1 MQHLQPNTTLQG
13 GKYRIEQKPRYLK
26 VYLSNSADCNVIRI
40 ALAFSNSVKS
50 VNITNQK
57 MGDLTVHPISG
68 KVDTKMRDEVE
79 RTLLKYYSYSS
90 DDNLTIKH
98 TKRLI
103 SLLKKNSQEKFSLES
118 AVKSFDDLRFR
129 HAFDDYRLCLEYYLR
144 DILGNSKTLENQAQE
159 LGEKMKKCGFAV
171 QLRNTIEKGIDY
183 FCKYQ
188 NDNVKHHNNISLV
201 DTMTIFSW
209 GNMILEQMLVL
220 NKMSNLH
227 IP

>member
-1 MQHLQPNTTLQG
+1 MQHLQPNFTLHG

-26 VYLSNSADCNVIRI
+26 VYLTNSADCNVIKI
-40 ALAFSNSVKS
+40 ILAFLKSVKS

-57 MGDLTVHPISG
+57 MGDLTVHPVLG
-68 KVDTKMRDEVE
+68 KADTTMKGEVE
-79 RTLLKYYSYSS
+79 RTLLKYYSNTS

-103 SLLKKNSQEKFSLES
+103 SLLKKNSQEKISLES
-118 AVKSFDDLRFR
+118 AIKSFNDLRFR
-129 HAFDDYRLCLEYYLR
+129 HAFDDYRLCLEFYLR
-144 DILGNSKTLENQAQE
+144 EMFGNNKTLENQIQQLRE
-159 LGEKMKKCGFAV
+159 TMKNNGFSV
-171 QLRNTIEKGIDY
+171 QLRNAIEKGIDC
-183 FCKYQ
+183 FCKFQ
-188 NDNVKHHNNISLV
+188 NENVKHHNNISLI

-209 GNMILEQMLVL
+209 GNMILEQMMVL

>member
-26 VYLSNSADCNVIRI
+26 VYLSNSADCNVIKI
-40 ALAFSNSVKS
+40 ALAFLNSVKS

-57 MGDLTVHPISG
+57 MGDLTVHPVSG

-79 RTLLKYYSYSS
+79 RTLLKYYSYTT
-90 DDNLTIKH
+90 DDNLSIKH

-103 SLLKKNSQEKFSLES
+103 SLLKKNSQERSLLEL
-118 AVKSFDDLRFR
+118 AVKSFEDLRFR

-144 DILGNSKTLENQAQE
+144 EILGNSKTLENQIQE
-159 LGEKMKKCGFAV
+159 LREKMKDYGFSV
-171 QLRNTIEKGIDY
+171 QLRNTLEKGIDY

-188 NDNVKHHNNISLV
+188 NDNVKHHNNISLI

-227 IP
+227 NP